1 MPPVVQV
8 VTGSNAE
15 VYSVHVVDIRS
26 DTVSKPTPA
35 MRQAMAIAEVGDD
48 VMGEDP
54 TVRELERRAAAM
66 LGKESAIFVPSGTMA
81 NLIAIMVHCNQR
93 GSEFIA
99 GHESHIFL
107 YEQGGSASLAG
118 AQCSLVTN
126 NSDGTFD
133 LDEVRKRIRVN
144 TDFHETFTSLI
155 LVENTHN
162 MCGGQVI
169 PLSWLDQLHSIT
181 SLHNIPIHMD
191 GARLMNAVMQS
202 KVPASRIVRDMTSVS
217 FCLSKSLGCPM
228 GSMLC
233 GSDKFISHARRIRK
247 LLGGGLRQSG
257 IVAAAG
263 LVAFDEMIDRLQ
275 IDHDNTYKIAKGIHC
290 LQSELIRVD
299 LDKVQTNILMV
310 HVADERMSAD
320 DFSKRLATVKET
332 DTVKVIVKVSVR
344 HAKCVRIVLH
354 WEIDEN
360 DVEKAIEKIY
370 MVVKEF
376 ESNYISR
383 KMQRL
388 CIASTK

>member
-1 MPPVVQV
+1 MPSVVQV

-15 VYSVHVVDIRS
+15 EYSVQVIDVRS

-35 MRQAMAIAEVGDD
+35 MRQAIAIAEVGDD

-54 TVRELERRAAAM
+54 TVRELERRAAEM

-99 GHESHIFL
+99 GHKSHIFL
-107 YEQGGSASLAG
+107 YEQGGSVSLAG
-118 AQCSLVTN
+118 AQCSLITN

-144 TDFHETFTSLI
+144 TDFHETITSLI

-162 MCGGQVI
+162 MCGGRVI
-169 PLSWLDQLHSIT
+169 PLSWLDQLYSIT

-191 GARLMNAVMQS
+191 GARIMNAAIQS
-202 KVPASRIVRDMTSVS
+202 KVPASRIVRDMASVF
-217 FCLSKSLGCPM
+217 FCLSKGLGCPI
-228 GSMLC
+228 GSLLC

-257 IVAAAG
+257 VLAATG

-275 IDHDNTYKIAKGIHC
+275 IDHDNTYKIAKEIHC

-299 LDKVQTNILMV
+299 LDRVQTNILMV
-310 HVADERMSAD
+310 HVVDERMTAD

-354 WEIDEN
+354 WEIDDN
-360 DVEKAIEKIY
+360 DVQKTIEKIY

-376 ESNYISR
+376 ESNSVR
-383 KMQRL
+383 KMQSL
-388 CIASTK
+388 CIGSTE